1 MYISSPS
8 LYMIMSYNVSYVNYS
23 IGQKEAINT
32 YI

>member
-1 MYISSPS
+1 
-8 LYMIMSYNVSYVNYS
+8 MIMSYNVSYVNYS